1 VIVGSL
7 LAGLALLPAAPAA
20 PVARSAAHAPSTTV
34 GVSAR
39 EFAFAAYRSSAP
51 AGAVTFIVHNYGE
64 DDHDLQIRGPHGY
77 RSATS
82 ATIEPD
88 GTVRLATHLRRPGTY
103 LLVCTEPGHLAR
115 GMEAS
120 LRVR

>member
-1 VIVGSL
+1 MIIGSL
-7 LAGLALLPAAPAA
+7 LATMALAPA
-20 PVARSAAHAPSTTV
+20 TTV

-39 EFAFAAYRSSAP
+39 EFAFAAYRSSVA
-51 AGAVTFIVHNYGE
+51 AGRVTFVVHNYGE
-64 DDHDLQIRGPHGY
+64 DDHDLQVRGPHGY

-82 ATIEPD
+82 ANIDPD

-103 LLVCTEPGHLAR
+103 LLVCTKPGHLAL
-115 GMEAS
+115 GMEIA